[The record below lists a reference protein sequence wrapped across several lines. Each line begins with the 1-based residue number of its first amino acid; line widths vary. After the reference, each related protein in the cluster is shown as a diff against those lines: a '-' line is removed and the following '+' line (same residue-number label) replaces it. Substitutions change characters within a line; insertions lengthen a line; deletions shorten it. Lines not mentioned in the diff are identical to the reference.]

1 MRLILSDI
9 DGTILPFGRRSV
21 SERTH
26 EAFYAALDAGL
37 FIGPASGRALHSVA
51 PAFDGDARCMETA
64 LASNGMEVYLG
75 GELIHREFL
84 PHDAVTHIAEV
95 VKRVPGAGLFCFV
108 NGRTHMISGDVSV
121 LAESFAAYAAD
132 PVFCDRVPEVDLVKA
147 NIFCPDDLATTQA
160 LLEIMVSEV
169 SELDFNLPCS
179 GFLNVTP
186 KGYSKASGIDI
197 LCEALGIGLDEVVVF
212 GDANND
218 LEMIAHVPNSVAVEN
233 ATDEIK
239 AAARWHVGACE
250 DEAVQDAM
258 FALAAG
264 EFPFTE

>member
-37 FIGPASGRALHSVA
+37 YIGPASGRALHSVA
-51 PAFDGDARCMETA
+51 PAFDGDARCTKTA
-64 LASNGMEVYLG
+64 LASNGMEVYLAG
-75 GELIHREFL
+75 KLIHREFL
-84 PHDAVTHIAEV
+84 PHEAIQHIADV
-95 VKRVPGAGLFCFV
+95 VARVPGAGLFCFV
-108 NGRTHMISGDVSV
+108 NGRTHLVEGDIAV
-121 LAESFAAYAAD
+121 LAKSFAAYAAD
-132 PVFCDRVPEVDLVKA
+132 PIFCDSVPDVDIVKA
-147 NIFCPDDLATTQA
+147 NIFCPDELEATQE
-160 LLEIMVSEV
+160 LLEIMVKEV
-169 SELDFNLPCS
+169 PELDFNLPCS

-197 LCEALGIGLDEVVVF
+197 LCEALGVTLDDVVVF

-233 ATDEIK
+233 ATDEVK
-239 AAARWHVGACE
+239 AAARWHVGDCR
-250 DEAVQDAM
+250 DEAVQDAI
-258 FALAAG
+258 FSLAAG
-264 EFPFTE
+264 EFPFTR